1 MTSIQRSKDRG
12 PREVLAL
19 RGVVRT
25 GVIIAAAG
33 SGTRLGLG
41 TKALVRLNGRTTLAR
56 VVELFLGLDEVDQIV
71 VVGPPAR
78 LEKARAEV
86 EQLAPR
92 KPVHVC
98 PGGESRQQSVR
109 AGLAHLQGCTHVLV
123 HDAARPLA
131 SPALIR
137 RVLAA
142 ACESGAAIPGL
153 PPRDAVKR
161 VEGGRLVENLDRSR
175 VMLAQTP
182 QGFSYQLLVRAHF
195 EAAETGLEGDDDS
208 ALVSAGGHQVT
219 VVAGEPGNIKLT
231 TAEDLEVLEALIRE
245 HEAASAVATS

>member
-1 MTSIQRSKDRG
+1 MTST
-12 PREVLAL
+12 PR
-19 RGVVRT
+19 RT

-33 SGTRLGLG
+33 SGSRLGLG
-41 TKALVRLNGRTTLAR
+41 SKALVRLNGRTTLAR
-56 VVELFLGLDEVDQIV
+56 VVELFLGLEEIDQIV
-71 VVGPPAR
+71 VVGPPSR

-86 EQLAPR
+86 EQLAPG
-92 KPVHVC
+92 KPVQVC

-109 AGLAHLQGCTHVLV
+109 AGLAHLQGCSHVLV

-142 ACESGAAIPGL
+142 AIESGAAIPGL

-182 QGFSYQLLVRAHF
+182 QGFSYPLLVRAHF
-195 EAAETGLEGDDDS
+195 EAAETGLAGDDDA
-208 ALVSAGGHQVT
+208 ALVSAGGHGVT

-231 TAEDLEVLEALIRE
+231 TAEDLEVLEAVIRE
-245 HEAASAVATS
+245 HEAAGAVTAS

>member
-1 MTSIQRSKDRG
+1 MSSTQK
-12 PREVLAL
+12 
-19 RGVVRT
+19 RT
-25 GVIIAAAG
+25 VGVIIAAAG
-33 SGTRLGLG
+33 AGTRLGLG
-41 TKALVRLNGRTTLAR
+41 SKALVRLNGRTTLAR
-56 VVELFLGLDEVDQIV
+56 VVELFLGLPEIDQIV

-86 EQLAPR
+86 ELLAPA
-92 KPVHVC
+92 KPVQVC
-98 PGGESRQQSVR
+98 PGGETRQQSVR
-109 AGLAHLQGCTHVLV
+109 AGLGKLEGCTHVLV

-142 ACESGAAIPGL
+142 AVESDAAIPGL

-161 VEGGRLVENLDRSR
+161 VEGGRLVENLERSR

-182 QGFSYQLLVRAHF
+182 QGFAYPLLLRAHF
-195 EAAETGLEGDDDS
+195 EAAETGLEGDDDA
-208 ALVSAGGHQVT
+208 ALVSASGHVVT

-231 TAEDLEVLEALIRE
+231 TSEDMEVLEALIRE
-245 HEAASAVATS
+245 HETVTAT

>member
-1 MTSIQRSKDRG
+1 MSPAQH
-12 PREVLAL
+12 
-19 RGVVRT
+19 RT

-33 SGTRLGLG
+33 AGTRLGLG
-41 TKALVRLNGRTTLAR
+41 SKALVRLNGRTTLAR
-56 VVELFLGLDEVDQIV
+56 VVDLFLGLEEIERIV

-86 EQLAPR
+86 ELLAPR
-92 KPVHVC
+92 KPVAVC
-98 PGGESRQQSVR
+98 AGGETRQQSVH
-109 AGLAHLQGCTHVLV
+109 AGLALLHGCTHVLV

-131 SPALIR
+131 SPQLIR

-142 ACESGAAIPGL
+142 AFESGAAIPGL

-161 VEGGRLVENLDRSR
+161 VEGGRLVENLDRTR

-182 QGFSYQLLVRAHF
+182 QGFAYPLLVRAHF
-195 EAAETGLEGDDDS
+195 EAAETGLEGDDDA
-208 ALVSAGGHQVT
+208 ALVSAGGHVVT
-219 VVAGEPGNIKLT
+219 VVEGEPGNLKLT

-245 HEAASAVATS
+245 HEASGVVAPS

>member
-1 MTSIQRSKDRG
+1 MSNP
-12 PREVLAL
+12 PR
-19 RGVVRT
+19 RT

-33 SGTRLGLG
+33 AGTRLGLG
-41 TKALVRLNGRTTLAR
+41 SKALVQLNGRTTLSR
-56 VVELFLGLDEVDQIV
+56 VVELFLRLDEIEQIV

-86 EQLAPR
+86 ELLAPR
-92 KPVHVC
+92 KPVAVC
-98 PGGESRQQSVR
+98 GGGETRQQSVR
-109 AGLAHLQGCTHVLV
+109 AGLALLDGCTHVLV

-131 SPALIR
+131 SPQLIR

-142 ACESGAAIPGL
+142 AIETGAAIPGL

-182 QGFSYQLLVRAHF
+182 QGFAYPLLVRAHY

-208 ALVSAGGHQVT
+208 ALVSAGGHAVT
-219 VVAGEPGNIKLT
+219 VVEGELGNIKLT
-231 TAEDLEVLEALIRE
+231 TAEDLEMLEALIRE
-245 HEAASAVATS
+245 HETAGMATPS